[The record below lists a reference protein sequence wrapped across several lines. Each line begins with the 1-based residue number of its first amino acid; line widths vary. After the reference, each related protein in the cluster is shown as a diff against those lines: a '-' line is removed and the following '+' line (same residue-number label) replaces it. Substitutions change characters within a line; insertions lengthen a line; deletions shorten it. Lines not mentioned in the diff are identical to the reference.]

1 MDRIEAS
8 RRAWFFVL
16 IVAMALITVALFLHP
31 MSPEDFLS
39 LAISDPLQSVLDPQG
54 GNVAIFFWLSTALA
68 ALGLSGMLAQSFL
81 FRRLFRHLP
90 RRLLHSPDSDLT
102 ALWH

>member
-8 RRAWFFVL
+8 SRVWFFML

-68 ALGLSGMLAQSFL
+68 ALGLSGVLGQFSL
-81 FRRLFRHLP
+81 FRRLFRHLAH
-90 RRLLHSPDSDLT
+90 RLLHSPDSDLA
-102 ALWH
+102 ALKH